1 MDNDRTASAIPIIV
15 HSAIVGGSALIAAWA
30 AARGREGLEPGIVL
44 AASIAISALAGMS
57 LLGYV
62 LTIVL
67 PRMRIAENGKRVK
80 EGLAGLS
87 TGIAKLGIGDLAAV
101 IPQLDAVGETAVRGE
116 LSALASVIDELRDS
130 IMEAITDF
138 NGITSEPCA
147 RLIYV
152 GSDSYLEGRACGEA
166 LCRIIGKSGSAGIIV
181 SDLRMVN
188 QNLRRKGFLSVLGER
203 STGIGE
209 LRTVETFR
217 SQERTYEAVRNMLAE
232 RPDLSAVYVTEGN
245 TPSSAAK
252 AVIDAGREGK
262 TVVLTHDLTDA
273 TMEYIQRG
281 VIAATISQDPYAQG
295 YDAPIRL
302 FNAAAALWKPAIPRQ
317 LVKLVAVTRE
327 NASAFWTQEGGAL
340 SGDRSRLA
348 VPADVRPEEP
358 LRIAVVNFT
367 SSGFWKPVKQGAI
380 DAGKA
385 LADRNASVEWIDA
398 EPSGEGGMAAST
410 FAPVIARLVDSG
422 YRCIA
427 LPIFDRALIPAV
439 NAACAR
445 GVIVATVNSEPVS
458 LREMLTS
465 AADHADRLIS
475 LSQGLAASSTESGQ
489 ATASVGE
496 TMPRIAGNLKLQ
508 AADVERTGDELSTLS
523 DAVGKA
529 DRNASEGAE
538 SARRSALASE
548 EGLAA
553 VSGLRN
559 AIVSFEGVSAS
570 ADGTIKALRQDTARI
585 ADIVASIAD
594 LSERTN
600 VLAINASI
608 QAARAGKEGKAFAVV
623 AGEIRSLADQ
633 TSGMAAGIRGIVE
646 NIIRRA
652 DEASRATEK
661 GLTQA
666 RANAAGAEVSER
678 SLEAINELAQENE
691 RRMRTISAAIEGMA
705 ESSRGIE
712 GTMRSLSESN
722 QTSDEAV
729 ENIDRSMKEL
739 SAQAMDVSD
748 AAHNLLEM
756 AQAQLTLL
764 SQFRLRSK

>member
-1 MDNDRTASAIPIIV
+1 
-15 HSAIVGGSALIAAWA
+15 
-30 AARGREGLEPGIVL
+30 
-44 AASIAISALAGMS
+44 
-57 LLGYV
+57 
-62 LTIVL
+62 
-67 PRMRIAENGKRVK
+67 
-80 EGLAGLS
+80 
-87 TGIAKLGIGDLAAV
+87 
-101 IPQLDAVGETAVRGE
+101 
-116 LSALASVIDELRDS
+116 
-130 IMEAITDF
+130 
-138 NGITSEPCA
+138 
-147 RLIYV
+147 
-152 GSDSYLEGRACGEA
+152 
-166 LCRIIGKSGSAGIIV
+166 
-181 SDLRMVN
+181 
-188 QNLRRKGFLSVLGER
+188 
-203 STGIGE
+203 
-209 LRTVETFR
+209 
-217 SQERTYEAVRNMLAE
+217 
-232 RPDLSAVYVTEGN
+232 
-245 TPSSAAK
+245 
-252 AVIDAGREGK
+252 
-262 TVVLTHDLTDA
+262 
-273 TMEYIQRG
+273 
-281 VIAATISQDPYAQG
+281 
-295 YDAPIRL
+295 
-302 FNAAAALWKPAIPRQ
+302 
-317 LVKLVAVTRE
+317 
-327 NASAFWTQEGGAL
+327 
-340 SGDRSRLA
+340 
-348 VPADVRPEEP
+348 
-358 LRIAVVNFT
+358 
-367 SSGFWKPVKQGAI
+367 
-380 DAGKA
+380 
-385 LADRNASVEWIDA
+385 
-398 EPSGEGGMAAST
+398 
-410 FAPVIARLVDSG
+410 
-422 YRCIA
+422 
-427 LPIFDRALIPAV
+427 
-439 NAACAR
+439 
-445 GVIVATVNSEPVS
+445 VNSEPVS

-496 TMPRIAGNLKLQ
+496 TMSRIAGNLKLQ

>member
-1 MDNDRTASAIPIIV
+1 MDKDRAASVIPIIV
-15 HSAIVGGSALIAAWA
+15 QSTAITVSALLAALA
-30 AARGREGLEPGIVL
+30 LARWRSGPPPALVL
-44 AASIAISALAGMS
+44 AAAAGSAALGTMS

-62 LTIVL
+62 LTVVL
-67 PRMRIAENGKRVK
+67 PRMRISANGKRVK
-80 EGLAGLS
+80 DGLAGLS
-87 TGIAKLGIGDLAAV
+87 TGIAKLGIGDLATFV
-101 IPQLDAVGETAVRGE
+101 PQLGAAGETAARGE
-116 LSALASVIDELRDS
+116 LSVLAGIIDELRDS
-130 IMEAITDF
+130 IMEAIDDF

-152 GSDSYLEGRACGEA
+152 GSDSYLEGRACGES
-166 LCRIIGKSGSAGIIV
+166 LGGIIGGSGSAGIIV

-188 QNLRRKGFLSVLGER
+188 QNLRRKGFLSVLGDR
-203 STGIGE
+203 FSGITE
-209 LRTVETFR
+209 LKTVETFR
-217 SQERTYEAVRNMLAE
+217 SQERTYEAVRSMLAE
-232 RPDLSAVYVTEGN
+232 RPDLDAVYVTEGN

-273 TMEYIQRG
+273 TMEYVERG

-302 FNAAAALWKPAIPRQ
+302 FNAAAAHWKPPVPRH
-317 LVKLVAVTRE
+317 LVKLAAVTRE
-327 NASAFWTQEGGAL
+327 NAADFWTREGGTL
-340 SGDRSRLA
+340 PGDPSRLA
-348 VPADVRPEEP
+348 VPADVRPEE
-358 LRIAVVNFT
+358 RIGIAVVNFT
-367 SSGFWKPVKQGAI
+367 SAGFWKPVKQGAL

-385 LADRNASVEWIDA
+385 LAGRNASVEWVDA

-410 FAPVIARLVDSG
+410 FAPVIDRLVASG

-427 LPIFDRALIPAV
+427 LPVFDRALIPAI
-439 NAACAR
+439 NAACAK

-465 AADHADRLIS
+465 AADHADRLIV

-496 TMPRIAGNLKLQ
+496 TMSRIAGNLRLQ
-508 AADVERTGDELSTLS
+508 VADVERTGGELSVLS
-523 DAVGKA
+523 EAVGKA
-529 DRNASEGAE
+529 DRNVSEGAD
-538 SARRSALASE
+538 SARRAALASE
-548 EGLAA
+548 EGFAA
-553 VSGLRN
+553 VSGLHD

-570 ADGTIKALRQDTARI
+570 ADGTIKALRGDTARI
-585 ADIVASIAD
+585 AEIVASIAD

-608 QAARAGKEGKAFAVV
+608 QAARAGKEGNAFAVV

-652 DEASRATEK
+652 DDASRATSE
-661 GLTQA
+661 GLTRA
-666 RANAAGAEVSER
+666 RANTAGAAVSER
-678 SLEAINELAQENE
+678 SLEAINELSKENQ
-691 RRMRTISAAIEGMA
+691 RRMRDISAAIEGMA
-705 ESSRGIE
+705 ASTRGIE
-712 GTMRSLSESN
+712 GAMRSLSESN
-722 QTSDEAV
+722 QESDEAV
-729 ENIDRSMKEL
+729 ENVDLSMKEL
-739 SAQAMDVSD
+739 SAQAMGVSD